1 MAEQVVKPTLD
12 DVNAMLQMNP
22 MAGLQLQV
30 VALSRELRTAHGRI
44 EEMEGRLLACRCLE
58 ACPQDPM

>member
-1 MAEQVVKPTLD
+1 MAEAVVKPTLD

-30 VALSRELRTAHGRI
+30 VALSRELRAALARCD
-44 EEMEGRLLACRCLE
+44 ELEGTLLVCHCERD
-58 ACPQDPM
+58 CPQDPR

>member
-1 MAEQVVKPTLD
+1 MAEQFVKPNLD

-30 VALSRELRTAHGRI
+30 VALSRELRAAHERI
-44 EEMEGRLLACRCLE
+44 EELEKCPACECKSDE
-58 ACPQDPM
+58 K